1 MAPKFPVCKPKEV
14 IEILEKKGFS
24 KVSQKGSHIKY
35 SDGRKTVIVPDHS
48 ELAIGTLRSILEQA
62 GISAEEFIKELNK

>member
-1 MAPKFPVCKPKEV
+1 MAPKFPVCKPKQV
-14 IEILEKKGFS
+14 IKILEGKGFN

-35 SDGRKTVIVPDHS
+35 SNGKRVVIIPNHS

-62 GISAEEFIKELNK
+62 GISAEEFLNELK